1 VPVYLDAEQAVKKA
15 TEFLEQYHNTIDLKS
30 AELVEETWV
39 LRFDV
44 GFLNEQIKKVKVD
57 AISGRI
63 KGYTDDN

>member
-1 VPVYLDAEQAVKKA
+1 MPVYLDAEQAVKKA